1 MLISNKLHSF
11 RNFLLQKYNKTQ
23 VELDKIR
30 IRWIAFVLAFCIL
43 LLFGVICF
51 LLKKY
56 RSNKLEKERLVFN
69 LKEEL
74 IKSERDY
81 LAQKEALITQIEKL
95 KRRVIDSNIN
105 TVNIDEIKNA
115 LNKPLCLIKNLID
128 KSHMARKPESFLK
141 EFKELVSVARF
152 PNGIW
157 SELRY
162 SVDILNHGFLSEL
175 NKEFPSLSIAD
186 LNFITLMVCKFS
198 MVEIMICMGYT
209 NERSAFNKRL
219 EIAKKIGVHKESL
232 IDYILNK
239 IENLELEKH
248 QD

>member
-1 MLISNKLHSF
+1 M
-11 RNFLLQKYNKTQ
+11 
-23 VELDKIR
+23 
-30 IRWIAFVLAFCIL
+30 
-43 LLFGVICF
+43 
-51 LLKKY
+51 
-56 RSNKLEKERLVFN
+56 EKERLVFN
-69 LKEEL
+69 LKEEF

>member
-1 MLISNKLHSF
+1 MKNRQLTPFRLQVSGFSF
-11 RNFLLQKYNKTQ
+11 VPFYR
-23 VELDKIR
+23 
-30 IRWIAFVLAFCIL
+30 IL
-43 LLFGVICF
+43 LG
-51 LLKKY
+51 
-56 RSNKLEKERLVFN
+56 R
-69 LKEEL
+69 
-74 IKSERDY
+74 
-81 LAQKEALITQIEKL
+81 
-95 KRRVIDSNIN
+95 
-105 TVNIDEIKNA
+105 
-115 LNKPLCLIKNLID
+115 
-128 KSHMARKPESFLK
+128 
-141 EFKELVSVARF
+141 
-152 PNGIW
+152 